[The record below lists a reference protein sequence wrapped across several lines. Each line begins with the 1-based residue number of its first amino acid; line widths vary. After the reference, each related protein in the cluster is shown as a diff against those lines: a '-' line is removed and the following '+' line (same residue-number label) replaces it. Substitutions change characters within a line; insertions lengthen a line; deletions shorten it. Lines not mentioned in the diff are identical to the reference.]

1 MILQAN
7 QSIKKM
13 SKINECGILN
23 FVFQDCIVFAEQLEK
38 STSLI
43 NKLLFSAQPAVILDA
58 LEFLTAAYQF
68 GLKGALAGVQ
78 NMLLLVW
85 SSEISV
91 KNGVA
96 AAYKQLY
103 IDIAS
108 NAPGLVI
115 YNTCLSLFYHWMAS
129 IYYAYASLVLGVPVL
144 AKL

>member
-1 MILQAN
+1 MIHLPYLLK
-7 QSIKKM
+7 SCTKW
-13 SKINECGILN
+13 NECDILI
-23 FVFQDCIVFAEQLEK
+23 FVPQDCIVFAEQLEK
-38 STSLI
+38 ATGII

-85 SSEISV
+85 SSETSV

-96 AAYKQLY
+96 VAYKQLY

-108 NAPGLVI
+108 NAPGLVT
-115 YNTCLSLFYHWMAS
+115 YLTCLSLVITGLFLYT
-129 IYYAYASLVLGVPVL
+129 VPL
-144 AKL
+144 HPIS